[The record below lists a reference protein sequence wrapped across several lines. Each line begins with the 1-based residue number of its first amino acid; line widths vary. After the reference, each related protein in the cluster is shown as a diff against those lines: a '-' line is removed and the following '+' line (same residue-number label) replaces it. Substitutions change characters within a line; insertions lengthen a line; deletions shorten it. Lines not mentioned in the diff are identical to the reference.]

1 MQRHLLAPA
10 LLCVSLLTPA
20 LAHGQAPAVAQGP
33 VSHYRLVFR
42 LLQVDGDGKI
52 TNSRRYETMIGVGG
66 DQAVPTARIRS
77 GDRIPIQ
84 VESGKYDYSNVGTN
98 IDAIRP
104 AVRDR
109 QLSLH
114 VSADSSSAVYAPAD
128 TSRRP
133 VLRQTTWDADVQVA
147 LDKPTIIFTSDNL
160 SDPGKLELELTAT
173 DLEHH

>member
-1 MQRHLLAPA
+1 MERHLLAPA

-20 LAHGQAPAVAQGP
+20 LAYSQAPAAQGP
-33 VSHYRLVFR
+33 VSHYKLVFR
-42 LLQVDGDGKI
+42 LLQLDGDGKI

-66 DQAVPTARIRS
+66 DQGFPTARIRS
-77 GDRIPIQ
+77 GDRVPIQ
-84 VESGKYDYSNVGTN
+84 VESGKFDYSNVGTD

-114 VSADSSSAVYAPAD
+114 VSADSSSAVEAPGE

-133 VLRQTTWDADVQVA
+133 VLRDTRWEADVEVA
-147 LDKPTIIFTSDNL
+147 LGKPTIIFTSDNL